1 MPHPHR
7 PSREEAVS
15 PLIDEPGHLP
25 GEPDEGPAAIPPLV
39 PPDPGVDLPVS
50 DVPR

>member
-15 PLIDEPGHLP
+15 PLVDEPGHLP
-25 GEPDEGPAAIPPLV
+25 VEPDEGPAMPQPL
-39 PPDPGVDLPVS
+39 PADPGDEHVPS
-50 DVPR
+50 DGPK

>member
-7 PSREEAVS
+7 PAREEAIS

-25 GEPDEGPAAIPPLV
+25 VEPDEGPAIPPLMPPV
-39 PPDPGVDLPVS
+39 PEGYLPVS
-50 DVPR
+50 EIPR

>member
-7 PSREEAVS
+7 PPREEAVS

-25 GEPDEGPAAIPPLV
+25 VEPDEGPAMPPLV
-39 PPDPGVDLPVS
+39 PPDPGVDPPVP